1 MAPSDTPALRSRD
14 SGLGL
19 PARPDQFQVSA
30 HVLAIALALSLWM
43 ASGNLV
49 LAVVDGLGSDP
60 LRRLVIG
67 LALVLAIA
75 AALWK
80 RDAVCVALRARPWL
94 VVLVTLAMLGA
105 VVADGPLESAYGAVS
120 VTSLGLAAI
129 VARARTV
136 WLCVAILDVG
146 FAAAILADHS
156 PAALVESG
164 ELAAALG
171 ALLGYPFAALVVL
184 GLAGMFTR
192 YVSSADAIID
202 KMRAGSPALTPALA
216 QALQLGAGR
225 QVGLLGP
232 PAPFAELTAREVDAV
247 AALAHGRR
255 PKQIAFDWGV
265 SLATVRKDLANAKRK
280 TGARTLAELAAMTD
294 RVDWPR

>member
-1 MAPSDTPALRSRD
+1 M
-14 SGLGL
+14 
-19 PARPDQFQVSA
+19 
-30 HVLAIALALSLWM
+30 LAIALALSLWM

-94 VVLVTLAMLGA
+94 VVLVTLAMLSA

-192 YVSSADAIID
+192 YVLSADAIID
-202 KMRAGSPALTPALA
+202 NVRRSPAQPPPWRKPSSSARGARWGCSALRHRSPSSRR
-216 QALQLGAGR
+216 GR
-225 QVGLLGP
+225 C
-232 PAPFAELTAREVDAV
+232 DAV